1 MSKRK
6 ESGFELLASMRW
18 PVPVVLGVVAFV
30 GIRYGI
36 GWVFG
41 SSENIYIAGL
51 ARQLSSDAFAPFAWL
66 LLGACWLAALVSYI
80 GANGRRRLLETQAGL
95 DSLRALSW
103 RQFELMVGEAFRRQG
118 YAVQETGLGGADGG
132 IDLVLRKDGKLTLVQ
147 CKRWKT
153 QRVDVKVVREMFGL
167 LAHHQASGA
176 KIITVGGYTPDA
188 QRFASGKPI
197 ELVTG
202 DALLEMVR
210 SVQTAPANPAPH
222 APTPAVP
229 AGATPPCP
237 KCGKEMQLRANRR
250 TNERFWGCPSYP
262 SCRGTRQLAESAL

>member
-1 MSKRK
+1 MPKRK

-18 PVPVVLGVVAFV
+18 PVPVALGIIAYV

-41 SSENIYIAGL
+41 SSQNIYLAGL

-66 LLGACWLAALVSYI
+66 VLGACWLAALVSYI
-80 GANGRRRLLETQAGL
+80 GSRGRRRLLETQTGL
-95 DSLRALSW
+95 DSLRGLSW
-103 RQFELMVGEAFRRQG
+103 RQFELLVGEAFRRQG

-132 IDLVLRKDGKLTLVQ
+132 IGLLLRKEGKLTLVQ

-167 LAHHQASGA
+167 LAHHQASA
-176 KIITVGGYTPDA
+176 VKIIAVGAYTADA
-188 QRFASGKPI
+188 QRFAAGKPI
-197 ELVTG
+197 ELITG
-202 DALLEMVR
+202 TALLEMVR
-210 SVQTAPANPAPH
+210 NVQTAPAAPAPQ
-222 APTPAVP
+222 ARASDEPEA
-229 AGATPPCP
+229 APPCP

-250 TNERFWGCPSYP
+250 THARFWGCTSYP
-262 SCRGTRQLAESAL
+262 SCRGNRQLAESAL